1 MLDGYGS
8 KSTNSDLA
16 GFYLLLYIR
25 QNAGLFRRRTNVN
38 EMINLYSILYNLWQH
53 WTTTELPPAIQV
65 ERERKR
71 ERESNVCRR
80 LIERKHERQ
89 KGPCGSGLTASIIE
103 GTLFLRNPAA
113 PSVFPH
119 ANVSFY
125 VSLSSR
131 ANTNVPILTRYKIPG
146 RLNGYRAAIPVTATN
161 EWVVVRQRDPER
173 DI

>member
-71 ERESNVCRR
+71 ERER
-80 LIERKHERQ
+80 ER
-89 KGPCGSGLTASIIE
+89 AM
-103 GTLFLRNPAA
+103 FA
-113 PSVFPH
+113 
-119 ANVSFY
+119 
-125 VSLSSR
+125 
-131 ANTNVPILTRYKIPG
+131 
-146 RLNGYRAAIPVTATN
+146 
-161 EWVVVRQRDPER
+161 D
-173 DI
+173 D